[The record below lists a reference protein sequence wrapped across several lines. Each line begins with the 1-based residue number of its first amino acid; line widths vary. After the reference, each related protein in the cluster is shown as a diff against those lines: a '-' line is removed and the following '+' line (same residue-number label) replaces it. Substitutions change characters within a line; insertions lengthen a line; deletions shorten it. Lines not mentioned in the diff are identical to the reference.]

1 MTSDQ
6 VDAVISGLCPLF
18 SRYADEILDLRSSA
32 RQRVRAGLCVRC
44 YFQLYARADAVS
56 QTVLFPLRSWL
67 ESNIEIVA
75 RDKKERVIE
84 KLPLTLDSID
94 LQSYCHQLIGR
105 VSRKQGLFERSF
117 ELGVSLQGSGVRDLT
132 EEWI

>member
-32 RQRVRAGLCVRC
+32 RQRVRPGLCVRC

-75 RDKKERVIE
+75 KDKEEQVIE
-84 KLPLTLDSID
+84 KLPLTLDSTD
-94 LQSYCHQLIGR
+94 LQTYCHQLMDEFR
-105 VSRKQGLFERSF
+105 ENRAYSTEAL
-117 ELGVSLQGSGVRDLT
+117 SL
-132 EEWI
+132 EFCYKEAA